1 MTRTLG
7 WTLLHFLWQGAA
19 VASVLG
25 CLNLALRRAAP
36 QARYALACASLLLML
51 ALPALTFRVL
61 SGVPD
66 TLDPNVAAAGAAGGA
81 VLDGAMASGAPHTP
95 AAAALDLRIDAYL
108 PGLVALWGAGV
119 LLLCLRS
126 FGGMA
131 LVRRLGREGLVAP
144 PAALEATLAR
154 LAKTLGVKTGVR
166 LYESALVGV
175 PTVVGWLR
183 PAILLPASTLT
194 GLTTR
199 QLELILAHELA
210 HVRRHDYL
218 VNLVQSAAETLL
230 FYHPAVWWVS
240 SRMRVEREHCCDD
253 LAVGA
258 CGSAVHYARALVELE
273 GLCSDAPALAMAAN
287 GGSLVDR
294 IARLVG
300 RAPEPS
306 RAARGL
312 AATVAVVSLAL
323 ALGIG
328 SILLDRPAPT
338 IVDVMASSHLPDSV
352 RPETGMAPAFI
363 LEPARTA
370 EATPETPAIAPL
382 AQAKAAPATKPQPQG
397 EPQARAFP
405 LERVLEMARAGI
417 TPEYI
422 DEMDGLGYASLSSEQ
437 LIALRQQGVGPDYV
451 RELAALGYPK
461 LSAEQLV
468 GLRSQGVSAGF
479 VKGLAEQG
487 LKDLSLSNLLALRGQ
502 GVTPRYI
509 AELREAGQTDL
520 SVTSLLSLRSQG
532 VSGSYVAELKALGYG
547 SLSES
552 QLLALRS
559 QGVNPEYVREL
570 SELGYRNLDTK
581 LLLGLRNQ
589 GVSPDYVRELQGLG
603 YSGLQ
608 VGQLIELRAQG
619 VTPEYVRELKAA
631 GFDKLT
637 PEELVTLRSQGVSAA
652 AAQEPADQ
660 AAAVGVPTRGH
671 TIGPAADR

>member
-19 VASVLG
+19 VASVLA
-25 CLNLALRRAAP
+25 CLNPTLRRAAP
-36 QARYALACASLLLML
+36 QARYVLACGSLLLML
-51 ALPALTFRVL
+51 VLPGLTFRVL
-61 SGVPD
+61 SAAPA
-66 TLDPNVAAAGAAGGA
+66 TLKTDVATVGLAGDAVAGDATPSPAAS
-81 VLDGAMASGAPHTP
+81 LP
-95 AAAALDLRIDAYL
+95 AAASLARRIEAFL

-126 FGGMA
+126 FGGIA
-131 LVRRLGREGLVAP
+131 LVRRLGRSGLSAAP
-144 PAALEATLAR
+144 FALEDTLAR
-154 LAKTLGVKTGVR
+154 LAKALGVSATVR

-175 PTVVGWLR
+175 PTVVGWFR
-183 PAILLPASTLT
+183 PVILLPASALT
-194 GLTTR
+194 GLTAQ

-240 SRMRVEREHCCDD
+240 NRMRVEREHCCDD

-258 CGSAVHYARALVELE
+258 CGSAVHYARALALLE

-287 GGSLVDR
+287 GGSLFDR

-312 AATVAVVSLAL
+312 AAVLAVISLAL
-323 ALGIG
+323 ALAIG

-338 IVDVMASSHLPDSV
+338 IVDVMASTNLIDSSA
-352 RPETGMAPAFI
+352 PETVPAGI
-363 LEPARTA
+363 LDATGAESVA
-370 EATPETPAIAPL
+370 EATPEPATIAPT
-382 AQAKAAPATKPQPQG
+382 AAMQATPATKPQPAG

-405 LERVLEMARAGI
+405 LERVLEMARSGI

-422 DEMDGLGYASLSSEQ
+422 DAMDALGYASLRSEE
-437 LIALRQQGVGPDYV
+437 LIALRQQGVGPEYV
-451 RELAALGYPK
+451 RELAAQGYK
-461 LSAEQLV
+461 NLSADQLI
-468 GLRSQGVSAGF
+468 GLRAQGVSASF
-479 VKGLAEQG
+479 VKGLGEQG
-487 LKDLSLSNLLALRGQ
+487 LKELSLSNLLALRSQ
-502 GVTPRYI
+502 GVTPKYV

-532 VSGSYVAELKALGYG
+532 VSGSYVSELKALGYG

-559 QGVNPEYVREL
+559 QGVSPGYVREL
-570 SELGYRNLDTK
+570 AELGYRNLDTK
-581 LLLGLRNQ
+581 LLLGLRSQ
-589 GVSPDYVRELQGLG
+589 GVNPDYVRALSELG
-603 YSGLQ
+603 YQGLQ
-608 VGQLIELRAQG
+608 VGQLLELRSQG
-619 VTPEYVRELKAA
+619 VTPDYVRELKAA

-637 PEELVTLRSQGVSAA
+637 PEELVTLRSQGVSARLLKSLRA
-652 AAQEPADQ
+652 RQQP
-660 AAAVGVPTRGH
+660 
-671 TIGPAADR
+671 

>member
-19 VASVLG
+19 VASVLA
-25 CLNLALRRAAP
+25 CLNLTLRRSAP
-36 QARYALACASLLLML
+36 QARYVLACGSLLLML
-51 ALPALTFRVL
+51 ALPGLTFRVL
-61 SGVPD
+61 SAAPA
-66 TLDPNVAAAGAAGGA
+66 TLEADVATVGLAGDAVAGDATPSPAAS
-81 VLDGAMASGAPHTP
+81 LP
-95 AAAALDLRIDAYL
+95 AAASLGRRIESLL

-126 FGGMA
+126 FGGVA
-131 LVRRLGREGLVAP
+131 LVRRLGRAGLSAP
-144 PAALEATLAR
+144 PAVLEATMAR
-154 LAKTLGVKTGVR
+154 LAKTLGVRASVR

-183 PAILLPASTLT
+183 PVVLLPASTLT
-194 GLTTR
+194 GLTAR

-240 SRMRVEREHCCDD
+240 NRMRVEREHCCDD

-258 CGSAVHYARALVELE
+258 CGSAVHYARALALLE

-287 GGSLVDR
+287 GGSLFDR

-312 AATVAVVSLAL
+312 AAVLAVISLAL
-323 ALGIG
+323 ALAIG

-338 IVDVMASSHLPDSV
+338 IVDVMASTNLIDSSA
-352 RPETGMAPAFI
+352 PETVPAGI
-363 LEPARTA
+363 LDATGA
-370 EATPETPAIAPL
+370 EATPATKPT
-382 AQAKAAPATKPQPQG
+382 QAAPVTKPQPAG

-405 LERVLEMARAGI
+405 LERVLEMARSGI

-422 DEMDGLGYASLSSEQ
+422 DAMDALGYASLRSEE
-437 LIALRQQGVGPDYV
+437 LIALRQQGVGPEYV
-451 RELAALGYPK
+451 RELAAQGYK
-461 LSAEQLV
+461 NLSADQLI
-468 GLRSQGVSAGF
+468 GLRAQGVSASF
-479 VKGLAEQG
+479 VKGLGEQG
-487 LKDLSLSNLLALRGQ
+487 LKELSLSNLLALRSQ
-502 GVTPRYI
+502 GVTPKYV

-532 VSGSYVAELKALGYG
+532 VSGSYVSELKALGYG

-559 QGVNPEYVREL
+559 QGVSPGYVREL
-570 SELGYRNLDTK
+570 AELGYRNLDTK
-581 LLLGLRNQ
+581 ILLGLRSQ
-589 GVSPDYVRELQGLG
+589 GVNPDYVRALSELG
-603 YSGLQ
+603 YQGLQ
-608 VGQLIELRAQG
+608 VGQLLELRSQG
-619 VTPEYVRELKAA
+619 VTPDYVRELKAA

-637 PEELVTLRSQGVSAA
+637 PEELVTLRSQGVSARLLKSLRA
-652 AAQEPADQ
+652 RQQP
-660 AAAVGVPTRGH
+660 
-671 TIGPAADR
+671 

>member
-19 VASVLG
+19 VASVLA
-25 CLNLALRRAAP
+25 CLNLTLRRSAP
-36 QARYALACASLLLML
+36 QARYVLACGSLLLML
-51 ALPALTFRVL
+51 ALPGLTFRVL
-61 SGVPD
+61 SAAPA
-66 TLDPNVAAAGAAGGA
+66 TLEADVATVGLAGDAVAGDATPSPAASLKAAASLGR
-81 VLDGAMASGAPHTP
+81 
-95 AAAALDLRIDAYL
+95 RIESLL

-126 FGGMA
+126 FGGIA
-131 LVRRLGREGLVAP
+131 LVRRLGRAGLSAP
-144 PAALEATLAR
+144 PAVLEATMAR
-154 LAKTLGVKTGVR
+154 LAKTLGVRASVR

-183 PAILLPASTLT
+183 PVVLLPASTLT
-194 GLTTR
+194 GLTAR

-240 SRMRVEREHCCDD
+240 NRMRVEREHCCDD

-258 CGSAVHYARALVELE
+258 CGSAVHYARALALLE

-287 GGSLVDR
+287 GGSLFDR

-312 AATVAVVSLAL
+312 AAVLAVISLAL
-323 ALGIG
+323 ALAIG

-338 IVDVMASSHLPDSV
+338 IVAVMASSNLVDTVS
-352 RPETGMAPAFI
+352 PEVEMAPAGI
-363 LEPARTA
+363 LDSAKAEAQLAEAAPEPAT
-370 EATPETPAIAPL
+370 IAPT
-382 AQAKAAPATKPQPQG
+382 AAIQATPATKPQPAG

-405 LERVLEMARAGI
+405 LERVLEMARSGI

-422 DEMDGLGYASLSSEQ
+422 DAMDALGYASLRSEE
-437 LIALRQQGVGPDYV
+437 LIALRQQGVGPEYV
-451 RELAALGYPK
+451 RELAAQGYK
-461 LSAEQLV
+461 NLSADQLI
-468 GLRSQGVSAGF
+468 GLRAQGVSASF
-479 VKGLAEQG
+479 VKGLGEQG
-487 LKDLSLSNLLALRGQ
+487 LKELSLSNLLALRSQ
-502 GVTPRYI
+502 GVTPKYV

-532 VSGSYVAELKALGYG
+532 VSGSYVSELKALGYG

-559 QGVNPEYVREL
+559 QGVSPGYVREL
-570 SELGYRNLDTK
+570 AELGYRNLDTK
-581 LLLGLRNQ
+581 ILLGLRSQ
-589 GVSPDYVRELQGLG
+589 GVNPDYVRALSELG
-603 YSGLQ
+603 YQGLQ
-608 VGQLIELRAQG
+608 VGQLLELRSQG
-619 VTPEYVRELKAA
+619 VTPDYVRELKAA

-637 PEELVTLRSQGVSAA
+637 PEELVTLRSQGVSARLLKSLRA
-652 AAQEPADQ
+652 RQQP
-660 AAAVGVPTRGH
+660 
-671 TIGPAADR
+671 